1 MIWAP
6 SHIKKFAQRYY
17 AKAFWLDVAT
27 SHVTYFNQFSS
38 AWCNYAK
45 ICSWHRLLQ
54 IYLFLH
60 LPIFRYH
67 LAWTL
72 RKKDL
77 PRSSVTRLGD
87 FRKFLVRNYLSKLG
101 LLGYFK
107 YITFKFKLLGNFWG
121 KLGYLLVK
129 HPVTLFLLKLDFLDS
144 RSSDRRESKKS
155 SI

>member
-1 MIWAP
+1 MSSVAIWN
-6 SHIKKFAQRYY
+6 Y
-17 AKAFWLDVAT
+17 ALWLAKT
-27 SHVTYFNQFSS
+27 IHVTFNSYSECLNQHFIAS
-38 AWCNYAK
+38 YAK